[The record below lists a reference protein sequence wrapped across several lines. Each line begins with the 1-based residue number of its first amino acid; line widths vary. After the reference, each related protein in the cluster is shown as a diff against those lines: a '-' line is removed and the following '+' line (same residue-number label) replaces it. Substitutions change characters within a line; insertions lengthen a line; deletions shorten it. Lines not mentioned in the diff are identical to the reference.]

1 MLIKGQRVTWACAPV
16 VGRPARSGPGISASV
31 ARGGRSWRAGST
43 VSGSGHLRRLRRQ
56 APTGGSGGERCA
68 GEAGEAGG
76 CMGVR
81 DTESWAT
88 RLGVGRAGFG
98 PGEGALLAG
107 PARAGPA
114 RAGRGRGW
122 AGTGKGRGERG
133 LGRTGPRER
142 MGWVEVF
149 LLLGFLSI
157 SYSLL
162 FLIQTSLNS
171 NTNLNSNHTQLK
183 VCTSMNA
190 QQNFLNLNKF

>member
-1 MLIKGQRVTWACAPV
+1 MGPSQGKKGERASPAGGFAPT
-16 VGRPARSGPGISASV
+16 SGPEGS
-31 ARGGRSWRAGST
+31 GRSKLKRAGS
-43 VSGSGHLRRLRRQ
+43 LQ
-56 APTGGSGGERCA
+56 A
-68 GEAGEAGG
+68 
-76 CMGVR
+76 
-81 DTESWAT
+81 
-88 RLGVGRAGFG
+88 G
-98 PGEGALLAG
+98 PGEESVGAV
-107 PARAGPA
+107 RS
-114 RAGRGRGW
+114 GRGAARVRW
-122 AGTGKGRGERG
+122 ADREDELDGLRASGV

-190 QQNFLNLNKF
+190 QQKFLNLNKF

>member
-1 MLIKGQRVTWACAPV
+1 MIGGASWSDSVVTENTADVRAQV
-16 VGRPARSGPGISASV
+16 AGR
-31 ARGGRSWRAGST
+31 RGGRAG
-43 VSGSGHLRRLRRQ
+43 
-56 APTGGSGGERCA
+56 
-68 GEAGEAGG
+68 
-76 CMGVR
+76 
-81 DTESWAT
+81 
-88 RLGVGRAGFG
+88 LGAGRAGFWAG
-98 PGEGALLAG
+98 GVALL
-107 PARAGPA
+107 AGPA

-133 LGRTGPRER
+133 SGRTGPRER

-190 QQNFLNLNKF
+190 QQKFLNLNKL

>member
-1 MLIKGQRVTWACAPV
+1 MTSGASRSDSAVAEHAADVWDQVA
-16 VGRPARSGPGISASV
+16 GR
-31 ARGGRSWRAGST
+31 RGGRAG
-43 VSGSGHLRRLRRQ
+43 
-56 APTGGSGGERCA
+56 
-68 GEAGEAGG
+68 
-76 CMGVR
+76 
-81 DTESWAT
+81 
-88 RLGVGRAGFG
+88 LGAGRAGFWA
-98 PGEGALLAG
+98 EGVALL
-107 PARAGPA
+107 AGPA

-122 AGTGKGRGERG
+122 AGTRKGRGERG
-133 LGRTGPRER
+133 PGRTGPRER

-190 QQNFLNLNKF
+190 QQKFLNLNKF